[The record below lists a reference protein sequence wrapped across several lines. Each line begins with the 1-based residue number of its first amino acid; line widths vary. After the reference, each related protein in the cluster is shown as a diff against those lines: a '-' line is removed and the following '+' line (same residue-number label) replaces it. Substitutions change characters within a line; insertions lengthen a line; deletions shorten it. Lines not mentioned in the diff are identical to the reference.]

1 MRKQILFFLTMVLA
15 SCLGLHAQDKKQTTG
30 TNTSTKKEMNL
41 LDEQAKLFGN
51 LFGDTDKDINGNKDP
66 FKGVTNYEELL
77 NKSQLAPETKNQFWS
92 MYQLY
97 DKSLVPQEKDS
108 LKMIMEKFLAKEMET
123 QQKRPQNR

>member
-77 NKSQLAPETKNQFWS
+77 NKSQLDPETKNQFWS

-123 QQKRPQNR
+123 QQKRPPNR

>member
-1 MRKQILFFLTMVLA
+1 MVLA

-51 LFGDTDKDINGNKDP
+51 LFGDMDKDVNGNKDP
-66 FKGVTNYEELL
+66 FKGVTNYEGLL
-77 NKSQLAPETKNQFWS
+77 NKSQLGPETKNQFWS

-108 LKMIMEKFLAKEMET
+108 LKMVMETFLAKEMET
-123 QQKRPQNR
+123 KQKRPQNR